1 MESCEGKSV
10 EAVYPEI
17 YAVPDTGST
26 AIPAAPST
34 ADPPTY
40 VLDVSD
46 PSLIL
51 IFRKNASRLPPSCRL
66 TAPVVRGKSI
76 ELVIPATYM
85 EAESIAIAVP
95 DSPKVTLPPLP
106 PTYVQNDTTVPVLFR
121 RATNAS

>member
-66 TAPVVRGKSI
+66 TAPVVSGKSI

-85 EAESIAIAVP
+85 EVESNRYRSSGLAEGHTPAASANI
-95 DSPKVTLPPLP
+95 
-106 PTYVQNDTTVPVLFR
+106 
-121 RATNAS
+121 RAKRYCRPGIIQA

>member
-46 PSLIL
+46 PSVTL
-51 IFRKNASRLPPSCRL
+51 IFRKNASRLPPNCLL
-66 TAPVVRGKSI
+66 TAPVMTGKST
-76 ELVIPATYM
+76 ELVTPATYRKV
-85 EAESIAIAVP
+85 ESVAIAAP
-95 DSPKVTLPPLP
+95 DSPNVTLPPLP
-106 PTYVQNDTTVPVLFR
+106 PTYVQKDSAVPVLFR